1 MQIGA
6 RIRQLRL
13 ERHLSQEALAHELNV
28 TRQAVTKWEN
38 HTALPSTAN
47 LLALCALFG
56 VSMEALTAPERN
68 AEPHQ
73 PPAPPQPGSAE
84 HNRAAACDGPAQRD
98 QSAERE
104 DPVERDHPAE
114 HNRAAACNGPAQRDQ
129 SAERDRPPKR
139 ANPARWI
146 FLGLT
151 IALALLFFLA
161 LGHALDS
168 APPQGVIGYADVPT
182 EIYVTGVPLD
192 VCLFAGAT
200 LLCLALTILCFCRRR
215 RRERADG

>member
-84 HNRAAACDGPAQRD
+84 HNRAAAC
-98 QSAERE
+98 
-104 DPVERDHPAE
+104 
-114 HNRAAACNGPAQRDQ
+114 NGPAQRDQ

-139 ANPARWI
+139 AIPARWI

-200 LLCLALTILCFCRRR
+200 LLCLALTILCLCRRR

>member
-28 TRQAVTKWEN
+28 MRQAVTKWEN

-73 PPAPPQPGSAE
+73 PSAPDSAAGDPMRGGS
-84 HNRAAACDGPAQRD
+84 
-98 QSAERE
+98 
-104 DPVERDHPAE
+104 PVSNPMRGGSP
-114 HNRAAACNGPAQRDQ
+114 
-129 SAERDRPPKR
+129 ERDRPPKR